1 MENPLISCIMP
12 VYNGEKFLRPAIESI
27 LNQTYKHFE
36 LIIINDGST
45 DNTENIILSYNDE
58 RIRYVKNE
66 CNLKLIKT
74 LNKGIDIAK
83 GEYISRMD
91 ADDIALPTLFEEEVG
106 AFEQYKDVGMINT
119 LTFHLSED
127 GKHIRKNRLII
138 NLQPNIL
145 PLINGF
151 QNMISHP
158 GVMVKSELM
167 KKYRYRD
174 NLQVLHL
181 EDYDLWLRFFKDGI
195 ICHTL
200 DKRLLY
206 YRTVS
211 TSINALYENEREYR
225 RRTILAEYLKT
236 TYNYQVPPSFKTQ
249 TLHNIHGILYYHYV
263 MSSFWGYCYKNKI
276 LSLTSFISI
285 KRYQVRLLLFHL
297 KNFVFR

>member
-1 MENPLISCIMP
+1 MP
-12 VYNGEKFLRPAIESI
+12 VYNGEKFLRPAIGSI
-27 LNQTYKHFE
+27 LNQTYKNFE

-45 DNTENIILSYNDE
+45 DTTENIILSYNDE
-58 RIRYVKNE
+58 RIKYVKNE
-66 CNLKLIKT
+66 YNLKLIKT

-83 GEYISRMD
+83 GKYISRMD
-91 ADDIALPTLFEEEVG
+91 ADDIALPTLFEEEVK
-106 AFEQYKDVGMINT
+106 AFEQYSDVGMINT

-138 NLQPNIL
+138 NFQSNIL

-174 NLQVLHL
+174 SPQVLHL

-206 YRTVS
+206 YRIVS

-236 TYNYQVPPSFKTQ
+236 TYNYQVPTSFKTQ
-249 TLHNIHGILYYHYV
+249 SLHNIHDILYYHRV
-263 MSSFWGYCYKNKI
+263 MCSFWNYCYKNKI
-276 LSLTSFISI
+276 LSLTSFLTI

-297 KNFVFR
+297 KNFISR